1 MFIPSWSENL
11 INISSC
17 VVVVPI
23 VVSVAKW
30 IKCLV
35 VGDIKV
41 NLLAVGLLFV
51 SNPLV
56 VVEAL
61 LSKGDAAPPFQ
72 VKVLPFATVAIKT
85 CPKLSNDH
93 RPGSSETSDA
103 VAASPQLPSP
113 QPAIPQP

>member
-1 MFIPSWSENL
+1 M
-11 INISSC
+11 
-17 VVVVPI
+17 
-23 VVSVAKW
+23 
-30 IKCLV
+30 
-35 VGDIKV
+35 
-41 NLLAVGLLFV
+41 AVGLLFV

-61 LSKGDAAPPFQ
+61 LSKADAAPPFH
-72 VKVLPFATVAIKT
+72 VNVLPFAIVAINT

-113 QPAIPQP
+113 HAPIPQP